1 MTMNFMVLALAQV
14 FHLGNAR
21 DDRPVL
27 RLERALANRLAL
39 AAVAAVVVLQA
50 LTTLVPPLASL
61 LHVQQLTGFEWLVV
75 AVAASIPAVAGQAL
89 KAWHDRDR
97 EGHDAPQR

>member
-39 AAVAAVVVLQA
+39 AAVAAVVALQVMTAYIQPLAAVLHVHA
-50 LTTLVPPLASL
+50 LTA
-61 LHVQQLTGFEWLVV
+61 FEWLIVCV
-75 AVAASIPAVAGQAL
+75 ASSIPGVVGQAIKIL
-89 KAWHDRDR
+89 RERDRD
-97 EGHDAPQR
+97 AS